1 MVGLWEIEEKKK
13 GQKDNY
19 EMRSEEL
26 GVIRMIMQKEWK
38 LKMMKILRQEFEEL
52 KEGKMKRKMSEFEE
66 KIEEEN

>member
-1 MVGLWEIEEKKK
+1 
-13 GQKDNY
+13 
-19 EMRSEEL
+19 MRSEEL